1 MQPQSVMTS
10 WPGLLIAGVILGLVL
25 IFAFV
30 LVLVL
35 LNFAQRRREWEHEER
50 MKARQMDQPVPERQ
64 PEWARAM
71 ICIAIGAG
79 VPIAAFLFTALA
91 TLSQKVDSGIFWAPG
106 VVGLS
111 AVYYGYCLA
120 TQLISG
126 SNPDAEEEEDDKA
139 EDTGKPAID
148 ADAIDVVGQRGGG

>member
-1 MQPQSVMTS
+1 MQAESIMTS
-10 WPGLLIAGVILGLVL
+10 WQGLLMAGIILGLVL

-35 LNFAQRRREWEHEER
+35 LNFSQRRRELEHEER
-50 MKARQMDQPVPERQ
+50 MKARQMDQPIPERH
-64 PEWARAM
+64 PEWPQAM

-106 VVGLS
+106 IVGIA

-126 SNPDAEEEEDDKA
+126 SNPDQEEEA

-148 ADAIDVVGQRGGG
+148 ADAIDVVGQRGG